1 MPNFTLGILL
11 GTIFRN
17 LVLGYLGTNSSNCS
31 CVELNMNNR
40 MARRLLYIPV
50 LHIDT
55 NLINARQKLP
65 AVNQL
70 EKWFKDE
77 VILINMSATAH
88 GEAQADGNAMRA
100 RKANQ
105 NIFTTTPPVNA
116 SDHLYQKVESALF
129 PDGARD
135 ENQRN
140 DIQIVCEA
148 AKYAAILV
156 TGDGGSKTQ
165 PGGIL
170 GNRHKLREVVQIF
183 SPDEVVDFVRQKIR
197 VRDEFNVQFVR
208 EFGGELPPWTGYD

>member
-1 MPNFTLGILL
+1 M
-11 GTIFRN
+11 
-17 LVLGYLGTNSSNCS
+17 
-31 CVELNMNNR
+31 E
-40 MARRLLYIPV
+40 RRLLYIPV

-88 GEAQADGNAMRA
+88 GEAQADGNAMRT

-105 NIFTTTPPVNA
+105 NIFTATPPVNT
-116 SDHLYQKVESALF
+116 SNPLYRRVETALF
-129 PDGARD
+129 PEGAHD

-140 DIQIVCEA
+140 DVRIVCEA
-148 AKYAAILV
+148 AKYVAILV

-170 GNRHKLREVVQIF
+170 GNRHKLNGLVQIL
-183 SPDEVVDFVRQKIR
+183 SPDEAVDFVRQKICE
-197 VRDEFNVQFVR
+197 RDEFNIRFAK
-208 EFGGELPPWTGYD
+208 EFGGELPHWTGHD